1 MEASVTRE
9 ELLSDLAYARTL
21 AEEGRQAPL
30 IGGAFLVL
38 FGVLLAIAYAVHWAL
53 LTGQIPMLFAGWNW
67 LAFGVCAFAGSMLLR
82 GRVKQMP
89 GASAIGNR
97 AERTVWR
104 GVSIAILVV
113 VIGAIVQ
120 ASLTGQVGVTNAI
133 MAAGFGL
140 YGVALYATAVIG
152 GHRWLAPF
160 AYLAWLISGVLW
172 AFMNEPWAYLLAAA
186 GSVLVLLIPGIISM
200 RGEPSKVV

>member
-1 MEASVTRE
+1 MTRE

-30 IGGAFLVL
+30 IGGSYLVL
-38 FGVLLAIAYAVHWAL
+38 FGVLLATAYVAHWAVL
-53 LTGQIPMLFAGWNW
+53 NGLAPGVNPGWIW
-67 LAFGVCAFAGSMLLR
+67 LGFGVFAFAGSMALR
-82 GRVKQMP
+82 ARVRRMP

-97 AERTVWR
+97 AERIVWR

-113 VIGAIVQ
+113 VLGAIVQ
-120 ASLTGQVGVTNAI
+120 ANLSGQFNVINVI

-140 YGVALYATAVIG
+140 YGVALYATAEIG
-152 GHRWLAPF
+152 GHRWLSAF

-172 AFMNEPWAYLLAAA
+172 AFMNEPWAYLVAAA
-186 GSVLVLLIPGIISM
+186 GAVLVLLIPGVISM
-200 RGEPSKVV
+200 RAEPSKTV